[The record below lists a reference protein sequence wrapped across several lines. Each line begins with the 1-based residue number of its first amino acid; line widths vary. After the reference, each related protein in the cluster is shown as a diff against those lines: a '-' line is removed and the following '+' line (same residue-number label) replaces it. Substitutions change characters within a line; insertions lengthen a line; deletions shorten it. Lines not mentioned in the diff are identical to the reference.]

1 MEKAGWLRSWGAR
14 NKMSPPAEYRF
25 LSEDEVITLVNPVLA
40 LRGWPQLN
48 TATARVL
55 GAFDGGDLIETF
67 TVQLMPMLGP
77 MIKINNEHRDN
88 GAVSRELAEKMSA
101 YLSENEARGYLTI
114 ADSPLTERLCERHGM
129 KRVESPVFM
138 AVGFTGVRTPWAG
151 G

>member
-1 MEKAGWLRSWGAR
+1 MEAVAT
-14 NKMSPPAEYRF
+14 AAATEYRF
-25 LSEDEVITLVNPVLA
+25 LTDSEIVDEANPALA

-55 GAFDGGDLIETF
+55 GAFDGETLVEIF
-67 TVQLMPMLGP
+67 ALQLMPMLGP
-77 MIKINNEHRDN
+77 MLRIDNERRDN
-88 GAVSRELAEKMSA
+88 GIVSRELAEKMSE
-101 YLSENEARGYLTI
+101 YLTENEARGYVTI

-138 AVGFTGVRTPWAG
+138 AVGFSGARTPWAG